1 MLIVRDRSVPRE
13 RVENASCAPIACR
26 VVRFAVAQLP
36 FLHEPM
42 QRRHNQEHRCRRD
55 AGKTVYDTTITPRGV
70 HTFLLFSSLPLIADL
85 HRAYAEDDGDEEEED
100 TAYDARGDGFVLN
113 ASRHGELH
121 LVARAVI
128 RSRVG
133 EHLEIVG
140 PTTDQVLHCGRS
152 G

>member
-1 MLIVRDRSVPRE
+1 MVCFHHFFFSIGFFKLSVWRS
-13 RVENASCAPIACR
+13 
-26 VVRFAVAQLP
+26 
-36 FLHEPM
+36 
-42 QRRHNQEHRCRRD
+42 
-55 AGKTVYDTTITPRGV
+55 DTTRSTGPGEMRAKRCDTLITPRGV
-70 HTFLLFSSLPLIADL
+70 HTFLLFSSLPFIAYL

-100 TAYDARGDGFVLN
+100 TAYNARGDRFVLN

-121 LVARAVI
+121 LVARTVI

-152 G
+152 R